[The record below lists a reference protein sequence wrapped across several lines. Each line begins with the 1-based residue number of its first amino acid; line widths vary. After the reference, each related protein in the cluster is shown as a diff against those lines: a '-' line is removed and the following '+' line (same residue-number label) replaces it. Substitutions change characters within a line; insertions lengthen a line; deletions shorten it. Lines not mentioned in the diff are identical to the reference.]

1 MNRFIIA
8 AIVATP
14 LLLIKPTQSD
24 AIIVECANCSD
35 IIDQALSNAKQA
47 LQYETQLQQKAL
59 QLQQYENMLTNTASL
74 PQSVWANVQN
84 DVQQIRNIANAAS
97 LLTGNSGS
105 ILTRLQSA
113 QGYAGQVS
121 SLPQNMGQQFQMW
134 QQTIGNA
141 SNSLGRTLGVQQ
153 GQEQSYTA
161 LQAAIQAHSSS
172 AVGQMQVM
180 QAGVEMS
187 ALTSAQL
194 QQVQTTLLAAAQ
206 EQATRDLVAA
216 DRQML
221 NDAARQ
227 QFFQPIDL
235 PFTGDKY

>member
-1 MNRFIIA
+1 MRRRLLVGVTTAF
-8 AIVATP
+8 
-14 LLLIKPTQSD
+14 LLLAAPHQSD

-35 IIDQALSNAKQA
+35 IVDQVLSNAKQA
-47 LQYETQLQQKAL
+47 LQYETQLQEKAL
-59 QLQQYENMLTNTASL
+59 QLQQYQNMLTNTASL
-74 PQSVWANVQN
+74 PQSVWANVQS
-84 DVQQIRNIANAAS
+84 DVQQIRNIANSAS

-161 LQAAIQAHSSS
+161 LQTAIQAHSSS

-194 QQVQTTLLAAAQ
+194 QQVQTTLLVY
-206 EQATRDLVAA
+206 RL
-216 DRQML
+216 
-221 NDAARQ
+221 
-227 QFFQPIDL
+227 
-235 PFTGDKY
+235 